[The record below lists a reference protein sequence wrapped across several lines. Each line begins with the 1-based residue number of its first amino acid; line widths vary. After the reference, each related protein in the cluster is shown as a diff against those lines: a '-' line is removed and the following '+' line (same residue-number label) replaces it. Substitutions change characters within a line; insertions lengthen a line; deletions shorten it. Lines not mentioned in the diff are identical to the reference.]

1 MGFRRIGGAM
11 KNFTLEFTSGQWNLY
26 TEDKTKVGTEVLKLF
41 QELKDLSYLEDEYIF
56 IVASYDSDEGV
67 GYIDTEITA
76 PKTENTYSFKI
87 KSKNFYKFLKDL
99 RNLENEIEINKLNI
113 TAWEYEKE
121 DPYGSRGL
129 SIRDFI

>member
-1 MGFRRIGGAM
+1 M

-26 TEDKTKVGTEVLKLF
+26 TEDKTKEGTEVLKLF
-41 QELKDLSYLEDEYIF
+41 PNLKDLSYLEDEYTS

-67 GYIDTEITA
+67 GYIDTEVTA

-87 KSKNFYKFLKDL
+87 KSKNFSEFLKDL
-99 RNLENEIEINKLNI
+99 RDLENEIEINKMNVSD
-113 TAWEYEKE
+113 WEYEKSHT
-121 DPYGSRGL
+121 YTSRGL

>member
-1 MGFRRIGGAM
+1 M

-26 TEDKTKVGTEVLKLF
+26 TEDENKYGSEIDNYFKLP
-41 QELKDLSYLEDEYIF
+41 DLAKLEDEYTS

-67 GYIDTEITA
+67 GYIDTEVTA

-87 KSKNFYKFLKDL
+87 KSKNFSEFLKDL
-99 RNLENEIEINKLNI
+99 RDLENEIEINKMNVSDC
-113 TAWEYEKE
+113 EYEKE

>member
-1 MGFRRIGGAM
+1 M
-11 KNFTLEFTSGQWNLY
+11 KNFTLEFADHQWIMY
-26 TEDKTKVGTEVLKLF
+26 TETENKYGSEIDNYFKLP
-41 QELKDLSYLEDEYIF
+41 DLAYLEDEYTS

-87 KSKNFYKFLKDL
+87 KSKNFSKFLKDL

-113 TAWEYEKE
+113 TAWEYEKK

>member
-1 MGFRRIGGAM
+1 M

-26 TEDKTKVGTEVLKLF
+26 TEDKTKEGTEVLKLF
-41 QELKDLSYLEDEYIF
+41 PNLKDLSYLEDEYTS

-67 GYIDTEITA
+67 GYIDTEVTA

-87 KSKNFYKFLKDL
+87 KSKNFSEFLKDL
-99 RNLENEIEINKLNI
+99 RDLENEIEINKMNVSD
-113 TAWEYEKE
+113 WEYEKSH
-121 DPYGSRGL
+121 PYTSRGL